1 MLLVTACVMYVGV
14 LVGVPTGVFFVKW
27 LLFRCV

>member
-14 LVGVPTGVFFVKW
+14 LMVAPTGVFFVKW